1 MSTTQPNT
9 YWRSLNELAKNDE
22 YRQFM
27 EREFPENASELTD
40 GFSRRNFLQ
49 IMGASIALAGFA
61 ACRKPVQKIVPYSR
75 MPENVIPGN
84 PLFYATAMPLAGS
97 LTGLV
102 VETHEGRPTKV
113 EGNDLHPDSLGGTN
127 ILHQASTLDLYDPDR
142 SRGILQGGE
151 PRTAED
157 FAAFCAST
165 FTRDKRV
172 AFLSEASSSQT
183 LARLKQQVSGRFV
196 ASVWVTYEPTGEENV
211 LLGTSMAFGS
221 KLRPIHHYDKASVI
235 ASFGDDFLAPGP
247 DSVRAAKQ
255 FAKGRRVMSTD
266 DGMNRLYV
274 VETNYTLTGSNAE
287 HRLRVKESEIAQV
300 LFAVAAAVGADGF
313 NGYANAFTGHE
324 DVRRLATDLRNAGGA
339 AVVTAGPD
347 QPAIVH
353 AAVAAI
359 NMAIGAVGT
368 GVTYA
373 ALPFADASDQ
383 NAAFRTLAADL
394 AAGRYDALVMLGTNP
409 VYTAPADLGFKTAL
423 ASVPAVIHLS
433 SHVDETSA
441 ALPSNGWHVNR
452 AHFLETWGDGLSH
465 TGAASVIQPMIQ
477 PLFGGLSDI
486 EVLNL
491 ILTGQRVSGHE
502 LVKQTWAGRD
512 WTRILHDG
520 LQAGTAFGTE
530 TVRIAATSATRIR
543 IAADATPT
551 TSGLE
556 LAFKADPKLLDGRY
570 ANNGWLQELPDT
582 ITKITW
588 DNVALM
594 SPATAAGFGVEFPRA
609 SILRKPSDEEPMVSI
624 TANGQTLELPIW
636 VVPGHADHAITVYA
650 GYGRTHSGRVGN
662 GQGVDVTPL
671 RSSVNPLFTT
681 ATVTR
686 ISRTYPIASTQDH
699 HSMEGRPFIRE
710 TSLDGYRAKPDFAAV
725 MVKVPGPIDENGQA
739 ISLFNELTFP
749 DHEPQWGMTIDLN
762 ACTGCGVCTIA
773 CQAENN
779 IPVIGKKEVKR
790 GREMHWIRV
799 DRYFSGDVDGSPQV
813 VHQPI
818 PCMQC
823 ELAPCEQV
831 CPVAAT
837 THSDDGLNQMTYN
850 RCIGTRYCAN
860 NCPFKVRRFNF
871 FNYPKTW
878 LTEGDDPE
886 VVQMA
891 MNPDVTIRFRGVME
905 KCTYCVQ
912 RLNRAKIQTKRE
924 TGNSRKP
931 ADGTVRTA
939 CQQAC
944 PSDAIY
950 FGDVSDAASVVSG
963 TKRNERNYLL
973 LEELN
978 IRPRTSYL
986 AKLRNPNDATA

>member
-1 MSTTQPNT
+1 MSTTPNT
-9 YWRSLNELAKNDE
+9 YWRSLNELAQNDE
-22 YRQFM
+22 YRQFV

-40 GFSRRNFLQ
+40 GYSRRNFLQ
-49 IMGASIALAGFA
+49 IMGASIALAGFT
-61 ACRKPVQKIVPYSR
+61 ACRKPIQKIVPYTR
-75 MPENVIPGN
+75 MPENVVHGN
-84 PLFYATAMPLAGS
+84 PLHYATAMPFMGA

-102 VETHEGRPTKV
+102 VTTHEGRPTKV
-113 EGNDLHPDSLGGTN
+113 EGNDLHPDSLGGTH

-142 SRGILQGGE
+142 SRGIRQGDE
-151 PRTAED
+151 ARTAED

-165 FTRDKRV
+165 FTPDKRV
-172 AFLSEASSSQT
+172 AFLSEANSSQT
-183 LARLKQQVSGRFV
+183 LGRLKRQV
-196 ASVWVTYEPTGEENV
+196 ASRFAASTWVTYEPFGEENV
-211 LLGTSMAFGS
+211 LLGTAMAFGA
-221 KLRPIHHYDKASVI
+221 KRRPIPQYDKAAVI
-235 ASFGDDFLAPGP
+235 ASFGDDFLAAGP

-255 FAKGRRVMSTD
+255 LAKSRKVMSTE

-274 VETNYTLTGSNAE
+274 VESNYTLTGSNAD
-287 HRLRVKESEIAQV
+287 HRIRVKESEIAQA
-300 LFAVAAAVGADGF
+300 LFALAAAVGADGF
-313 NGYANAFTGHE
+313 GGHTNAFTGNE
-324 DVRRLATDLRNAGGA
+324 DIARLAADLRGANGA
-339 AVVTAGPD
+339 ALVTAGSD
-347 QPAIVH
+347 QPPAVH
-353 AAVAAI
+353 AAVAAV
-359 NMAIGAVGT
+359 NAALSAVGAT
-368 GVTYA
+368 VTYA
-373 ALPFADASDQ
+373 ALPFADNSDQ
-383 NAAFRTLAADL
+383 HAAFRALTADL

-409 VYTAPADLGFKTAL
+409 VYTAPGDVDFKGAL
-423 ASVPAVIHLS
+423 ATVPAVVHLA
-433 SHVDETSA
+433 SHIDETSS
-441 ALPSNGWHVNR
+441 ALPSNGWHVPH
-452 AHFLETWGDGLSH
+452 AHYLEMWGDGLSF

-477 PLFGGLSDI
+477 PLFGAWSEI
-486 EVLNL
+486 EVLNTV
-491 ILTGQRVSGHE
+491 LTGTRTSGHE
-502 LVKQTWAGRD
+502 LVKQTWSGAD

-520 LQAGTAFGTE
+520 VQAGTSFAAAS
-530 TVRIAATSATRIR
+530 VRITGASAIRAAAESL
-543 IAADATPT
+543 PT
-551 TSGLE
+551 VSGLE
-556 LAFKADPKLLDGRY
+556 VAFKADPKLVDGRT

-594 SPATAAGFGVEFPRA
+594 SPTTAAGFGVEFPRA
-609 SILRKPSDEEPMVSI
+609 SILRAPADEEPMV
-624 TANGQTLELPIW
+624 AVNVNGKTLELAIW
-636 VVPGHADHAITVYA
+636 VVPGHADDVITMYT
-650 GYGRTHSGRVGN
+650 GYGRTHAGRVGN
-662 GQGVDVTPL
+662 GMGVDVNPART
-671 RSSVNPLFTT
+671 SSSPLFASAT
-681 ATVTR
+681 AMR
-686 ISRTYPIASTQDH
+686 IKRTYPIASTQDH
-699 HSMEGRPFIRE
+699 HSMEGRPLIRE
-710 TSLDGYRAKPDFAAV
+710 ASLSVYREKPDFAAK
-725 MVKVPGPIDENGQA
+725 MVKVPGPIDDAGQA
-739 ISLFNELTFP
+739 ISLFNEQTFP
-749 DHEPQWGMTIDLN
+749 DHEPQWAMTIDLN

-799 DRYFSGDVDGSPQV
+799 DRYFAGDVNGNPQV

-818 PCMQC
+818 PCMNC

-878 LTEGDDPE
+878 LIEGNDPE

-891 MNPDVTIRFRGVME
+891 MNPDVTVRFRGVME

-912 RLNRAKIQTKRE
+912 RLNRAKIETKRV

-931 ADGTVRTA
+931 ADGTVKTA

-950 FGDVSDAASVVSG
+950 FGDITDNQSVVSG